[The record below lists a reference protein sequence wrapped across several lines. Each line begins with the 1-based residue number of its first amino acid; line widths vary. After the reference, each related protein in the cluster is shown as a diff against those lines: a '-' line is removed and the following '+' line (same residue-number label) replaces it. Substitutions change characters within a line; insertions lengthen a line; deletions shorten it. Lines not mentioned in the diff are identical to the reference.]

1 MAENTATDNNA
12 VSTIGQGGVVS
23 YQCPQ
28 CGGPLSFGES
38 GTVAKC
44 EHCGTEVQRTLPPV
58 KLTEPMGQ
66 SDSDDS
72 QRRYG
77 GGQMGGFGMMGA
89 MMWFP
94 LFMAL
99 IASHSAYTSAY
110 TGMGAAHPAH
120 AHGVGGFM
128 G

>member
-1 MAENTATDNNA
+1 LSENTGNNA
-12 VSTIGQGGVVS
+12 VGVIGQGGVIS
-23 YQCPQ
+23 YQCPK
-28 CGGPLSFGES
+28 CGGPLNFGS
-38 GTVAKC
+38 ATITKC
-44 EHCGTEVQRTLPPV
+44 EHCGTEAQRTSPPI
-58 KLTEPMGQ
+58 KLTEPIGQ
-66 SDSDDS
+66 SDNDD
-72 QRRYG
+72 RRDDRSRMYST
-77 GGQMGGFGMMGA
+77 GGFYS

-110 TGMGAAHPAH
+110 RGTGAAHPAH

>member
-1 MAENTATDNNA
+1 MSESTDNNA
-12 VSTIGQGGVVS
+12 VGVIGQGGVIS

-28 CGGPLSFGES
+28 CGGPLNFGES
-38 GTVAKC
+38 GTITKC

-72 QRRYG
+72 RRQNYPA
-77 GGQMGGFGMMGA
+77 GGFGFGA